1 MYGKKKFIAL
11 STVSMAFVVSA
22 ALCGNALIANADEYY
37 TPQLRAA
44 LNEVGWSADGV
55 LLKPARDFAG
65 NEYVI
70 GEAKDGNGHFI
81 YNVAE
86 EVLTEFTFKGESPY
100 HGLYTNLIYGGA
112 GSYFVQRGDTYV
124 SVIESDVTYQS
135 SEVLPYAAYR
145 EVAEE
150 ESAETA
156 YSSVSAYA
164 NETINVQHPEF
175 FSDNLDMHCGYI
187 SGGKCGYIALGML
200 IAYADQ
206 FTYGRIINDN
216 LYFASYEKGIIGLI
230 SNYTGSKGEDFNN
243 LTDRMLLSKGYMPL
257 SEYLYNLNPQSS
269 TNSSDMKNTM
279 NIFVEKRNS
288 EFRNGE
294 YFKIDYY
301 SKWTPFY
308 SNNAIV
314 EALKNN
320 NPVIL
325 FGGYDFSIEPNGA
338 LVESIGS
345 HAIVCYGAVK
355 TNKYYWRCH
364 TGWNKSGHSDYYV
377 IDGTI
382 GSVYY
387 FKITETGF

>member
-145 EVAEE
+145 EIAEE

-156 YSSVSAYA
+156 YSSVSVYA

-175 FSDNLDMHCGYI
+175 FSDNLDMHCGEFWRADP
-187 SGGKCGYIALGML
+187 GQCGFIALGML

-206 FTYGRIINDN
+206 YVYGRILNDS
-216 LYFASYEKGIIGLI
+216 LYYTTNKNNNKLGLI
-230 SNYTGSKGEDFNN
+230 SSSDKN
-243 LTDRMLLSKGYMPL
+243 LIDKGYIPVG
-257 SEYLYNLNPQSS
+257 EYLYNLHPKNS
-269 TNSSDMKNTM
+269 TTSTHIKETM

-325 FGGYDFSIEPNGA
+325 FGGYDFSTEPNGA

>member
-1 MYGKKKFIAL
+1 MYGKKQFIAL

-175 FSDNLDMHCGYI
+175 FSNLTGRKFGYYNDGEGRCGFV
-187 SGGKCGYIALGML
+187 ALGML
-200 IAYADQ
+200 IAYADK
-206 FTYGRIINDN
+206 YKNDN
-216 LYFASYEKGIIGLI
+216 YMDNRFFGDDAKTFLCGNSDSIG
-230 SNYTGSKGEDFNN
+230 K
-243 LTDRMLLSKGYMPL
+243 
-257 SEYLYNLNPQSS
+257 YLYDLHPKES
-269 TNSSDMKNTM
+269 TTSMHIKETM
-279 NIFVEKRNS
+279 NIYVEERNKFLPS
-288 EFRNGE
+288 NQQLKF
-294 YFKIDYY
+294 DYY
-301 SKWTPFY
+301 SRWTPFY
-308 SNNAIV
+308 SNGAIA
-314 EALKNN
+314 EAILNN

-325 FGGYDFSIEPNGA
+325 FGGFDYAESAGGVQIG
-338 LVESIGS
+338 SIGS
-345 HAIVCYGAVK
+345 HAIVCYGAQKVS
-355 TNKYYWRCH
+355 KYYWRCH
-364 TGWNKSGHSDYYV
+364 LGRSDKSDVYIV
-377 IDGTI
+377 DGTI

-387 FKITETGF
+387 FENL

>member
-1 MYGKKKFIAL
+1 MYGKKKFIAF

-44 LNEVGWSADGV
+44 LNEVGWSADRV

-112 GSYFVQRGDTYV
+112 GSYFVQRGDAYV

-156 YSSVSAYA
+156 YSSVSTYA
-164 NETINVQHPEF
+164 NETINVEHPEF
-175 FSDNLDMHCGYI
+175 FYRNLNKHCGYFYR
-187 SGGKCGYIALGML
+187 SGLGQCGFIALGML

-206 FTYGRIINDN
+206 FEYGRIVNDS
-216 LYFASYEKGIIGLI
+216 LYFAAYDNNLLGMI
-230 SNYTGSKGEDFNN
+230 SNNDNN
-243 LTDRMLLSKGYMPL
+243 QNCDRDKDLLKKGYIPL
-257 SEYLYNLNPQSS
+257 GEYLYNLHPQDS
-269 TNSSDMKNTM
+269 TTSMHIKETM
-279 NIFVEKRNS
+279 NLFVEKRNS
-288 EFRNGE
+288 EFKNGE

-308 SNNAIV
+308 SNGAIA
-314 EALKNN
+314 EAVKNN
-320 NPVIL
+320 HPVIL
-325 FGGYDFSIEPNGA
+325 FGGYDYASSPDDSNIHSVGN
-338 LVESIGS
+338 
-345 HAIVCYGAVK
+345 HAIVCYGAIK

-364 TGWNKSGHSDYYV
+364 LGYNGANQADVYV
-377 IDGTI
+377 VDGTI

-387 FKITETGF
+387 FEIIEKGF